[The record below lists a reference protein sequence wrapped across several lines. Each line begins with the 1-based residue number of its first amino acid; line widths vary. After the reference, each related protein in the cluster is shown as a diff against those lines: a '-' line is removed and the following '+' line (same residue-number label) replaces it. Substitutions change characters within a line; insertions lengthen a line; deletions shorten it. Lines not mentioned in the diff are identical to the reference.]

1 MSLERLLTVQTDDQ
15 PLPLERW
22 NPALSGELDIL
33 VDRWGAWW
41 HEGAAVEH
49 PRVLRALS
57 RLLRRE
63 KDGHYYLVTP
73 VEKWRIRVEDY
84 PLLIVDAACQKMPGG
99 DSCWVL
105 TTQTG
110 EHATLN
116 GDCCLVTDEDTEIPR
131 VNLRHGL
138 SARLSR
144 QCWYHLVE
152 QAECVEDD
160 QGRLHMGLHSGGHW
174 HALGAPMDA
183 DDIQTPPS

>member
-1 MSLERLLTVQTDDQ
+1 MSLERLLTVQMDDQ
-15 PLPLERW
+15 PLPLECW
-22 NPALSGELDIL
+22 HPALSGDLDIL
-33 VDRWGAWW
+33 ADRHGSWW
-41 HEGAAVEH
+41 HEGTRVEH

-63 KDGHYYLVTP
+63 ADGHYYLVTP

-84 PLLIVDAACQKMPGG
+84 PLIIVDAHRHETTGEDA
-99 DSCWVL
+99 CWVL

-116 GDCCLVTDEDTEIPR
+116 DDCHLVVDENTDIPL

-160 QGRLHMGLHSGGHW
+160 KGRFCMGLYSGGHW
-174 HALGAPMDA
+174 HALGAAMDS
-183 DDIQTPPS
+183 DDIVTPPS

>member
-15 PLPLERW
+15 PLPLESW
-22 NPALSGELDIL
+22 HPTLSGELDIR
-33 VDRWGAWW
+33 VDRQGVWW

-49 PRVLRALS
+49 PRVLRTLS

-63 KDGHYYLVTP
+63 SDGHHYLVTP
-73 VEKWRIRVEDY
+73 VEKWRIRVEDC
-84 PLLIVDAACQKMPGG
+84 PLLIVDAACQALADGNP
-99 DSCWVL
+99 CWIL

-116 GDCCLVTDEDTEIPR
+116 GDCHLVLDEATDIPR
-131 VNLRHGL
+131 VSLRHGL

-144 QCWYHLVE
+144 QCWYYLVE
-152 QAECVEDD
+152 QAECLEDA
-160 QGRLHMGLHSGGHW
+160 QGHLHMGIYSQGHW

-183 DDIQTPPS
+183 GDLQTPS